1 MMMGPM
7 WMVLWSLLF
16 IALVVGAGVL
26 IWRAL
31 PRNGRRQGRS
41 AARATLDERYARGEI
56 DRDEHVERRGALD
69 R

>member
-16 IALVVGAGVL
+16 VALVVAAGVL
-26 IWRAL
+26 IWRTL
-31 PRNGRRQGRS
+31 PRDGRQQDRS
-41 AARATLDERYARGEI
+41 AARDTLDERYARGEL
-56 DRDEHVERRGALD
+56 DRDEYEERRRTLD